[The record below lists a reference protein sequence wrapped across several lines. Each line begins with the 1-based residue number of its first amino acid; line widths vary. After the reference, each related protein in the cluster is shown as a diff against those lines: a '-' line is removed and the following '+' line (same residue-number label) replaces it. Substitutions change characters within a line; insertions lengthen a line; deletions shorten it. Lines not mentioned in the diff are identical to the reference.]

1 MPYNERIKIKI
12 KGGDE
17 MENNFVKAYKIFAG
31 GSAMYTTYRLLE
43 KKTEEL
49 VLDGDESILAAFI
62 IGAGQMAISMA
73 VGVAVAATL
82 TKKF

>member
-1 MPYNERIKIKI
+1 MKI
-12 KGGDE
+12 DY
-17 MENNFVKAYKIFAG
+17 FVKAYKIFAG

-49 VLDGDESILAAFI
+49 VLDGNESILVAFA

-73 VGVAVAATL
+73 VGIGVAMTV
-82 TKKF
+82 TKEF

>member
-1 MPYNERIKIKI
+1 MKI
-12 KGGDE
+12 DY
-17 MENNFVKAYKIFAG
+17 FVNAYKIFAG

-49 VLDGDESILAAFI
+49 VLDGNESILNAFT

-73 VGVAVAATL
+73 VGIGVAMAV